1 MCQHPAKT
9 HVRFATVDDAE
20 SIAAVL
26 RQAFVEY
33 QALYTPQAFA
43 ATTPPAETLRER
55 WSEGPVWVA
64 LENDRLVGTVA
75 AIIKGKT
82 LYVRSMAIL
91 PAARGHGLGKLLLR
105 EVEKF
110 ANAHGLRRL
119 VLSTTPFLLAA
130 IRLYERHGF
139 QRTADGPHELYG
151 TPLITM
157 ERDCPQR

>member
-26 RQAFVEY
+26 RLAFVEY
-33 QALYTPQAFA
+33 QALYTTQAFA

-75 AIIKGKT
+75 AIIKGNA
-82 LYVRSMAIL
+82 LHVRSMAIL
-91 PAARGHGLGKLLLR
+91 PAARGHGLGKLLLL
-105 EVEKF
+105 EVEKL

-157 ERDCPQR
+157 EKDCPQR